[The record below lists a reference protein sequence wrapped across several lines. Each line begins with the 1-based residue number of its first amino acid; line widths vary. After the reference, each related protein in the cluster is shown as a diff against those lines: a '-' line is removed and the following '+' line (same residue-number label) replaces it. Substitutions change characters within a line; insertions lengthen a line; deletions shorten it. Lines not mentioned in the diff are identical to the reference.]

1 MKKSVLVAVGLVG
14 SLLCLSAPTG
24 HADDKAMIDAN
35 TERALTWL
43 RGSDEN
49 ARRLLDSAAGV
60 LVFPDVVEMGFGVG
74 GEFGEGALLVDGQPV
89 DYYAT
94 AGSTFGM
101 AAETQYKAK
110 VIFFM
115 TDDALQAFRARRS
128 LKVGQHVSVP
138 VAITGRDALDSRESH
153 VGMIFSDQ
161 GLVSD
166 LVLDGDRI
174 TRIVR

>member
-1 MKKSVLVAVGLVG
+1 MHKSILVAAGLVG
-14 SLLCLSAPTG
+14 SLLCLSAAPG

-43 RGSDEN
+43 RGSGEE
-49 ARRLLDSAAGV
+49 AQRLLDSAAGV

-74 GEFGEGALLVDGQPV
+74 GEFGEGALLVDGKPV

-101 AAETQYKAK
+101 AAESQYKAK
-110 VIFFM
+110 VIFFR
-115 TDDALQAFRARRS
+115 TDDALQEFRARRS
-128 LKVGQHVSVP
+128 LKLGQHVSVP
-138 VAITGRDALDSRESH
+138 VATTGRDALDSRESH
-153 VGMIFSDQ
+153 VGIIFSDQ